1 MAKVNIKEQLQDL
14 GLNVSMVHYQL
25 ASDDLIKQAID
36 RKEAVFNDTG
46 ALVIDT
52 GKFTGRAPKDK
63 FIVRD
68 EITDK
73 YVEWGGFNQA
83 IEAKYFDQLLKK
95 LLQYLGKKNEVWVR
109 DVYAGADL
117 RYRRLIRVINE
128 NPAHNLFVSNMFLN
142 PESEE
147 ELLGFQADW
156 LVIQSPS
163 FQADPVQDG
172 VNRENFAIINFSK
185 KIIIIGGTGYTGE
198 IKKGVFTVLNF
209 VLPVYDKVLSMHCS
223 ANQGATKEDVALFF
237 GLSGTGKTT
246 LSASAER
253 QLVGDDEHGWTDSGV
268 FNFEGGCYAKCVN
281 LTEDQEPFIFRAI
294 RKDAILENVRFFKDT
309 NTVDYTDISLT
320 ENTRV
325 SYPLSHIPNALC
337 PSVTG
342 IPRHIFFLT
351 CDAFGILPP
360 VAKLNVGQAMYHFL
374 SGYTAKVAGTEE
386 GVKEPQPVFSY
397 CFGAP
402 FLPLSPLYYA
412 KMLGEKLK
420 THNSQVWLINTGWIG
435 GAYGVGSRI
444 KLKYTRAIV
453 NTILQNKLLN
463 VPFKPHPIF
472 HVSIPE
478 SCDGVPTEI
487 LNPINTWEDK
497 QLYAQKAYD
506 LARLF
511 HKNFEKYIST
521 ASVEILEAQPL
532 VS

>member
-1 MAKVNIKEQLQDL
+1 MTKINIHNQLQSL
-14 GLNVSMVHYQL
+14 GLKVRLAHYQL
-25 ASDDLIKQAID
+25 RSEELAEQAVA
-36 RKEAVFNDTG
+36 RKEAVFSDTG
-46 ALVIDT
+46 ALVMDT

-68 EITDK
+68 AITDK
-73 YVEWGGFNQA
+73 QVEWGGFNQP
-83 IEAKYFDQLLKK
+83 IDPKYFDQLLGKI
-95 LLQYLGKKNEVWVR
+95 LEYLSEKNEVWVR
-109 DVYAGADL
+109 DVYAGADE
-117 RYRRLIRVINE
+117 RYQRKVRVINE
-128 NPAHNLFVSNMFLN
+128 NPAHNLFVANMFLN
-142 PESEE
+142 PQSEA
-147 ELLGFQADW
+147 ELKEFKADW

-163 FQADPVQDG
+163 FQANPAEDG
-172 VNRENFAIINFSK
+172 VNRGNFSIINFTK
-185 KIIIIGGTGYTGE
+185 KIIIIGGSGYTGE
-198 IKKGVFTVLNF
+198 IKKGMFTVLNF
-209 VLPVYDKVLSMHCS
+209 VLPIDDKVLSMHCS
-223 ANQGATKEDVALFF
+223 ANQGETEADVALFF

-253 QLVGDDEHGWTDSGV
+253 KLVGDDEHGWSDSGV

-281 LTEDQEPFIFRAI
+281 LTEEQEPFIFRAI
-294 RKDAILENVRFFKDT
+294 RKNALLENVRFLPNTK
-309 NTVDYTDISLT
+309 TVDYTDISVT

-325 SYPLSHIPNALC
+325 SYPLAHIPNALH

-360 VAKLNVGQAMYHFL
+360 VARLNAGQAMYHFL

-420 THNSQVWLINTGWIG
+420 TYNSQVWLINTGWTG

-453 NTILQNKLLN
+453 NAILQNKLEG
-463 VPFKPHPIF
+463 VSFKPHPIF
-472 HVSIPE
+472 HISVPE
-478 SCDGVPTEI
+478 QCAGVPEEI
-487 LNPINTWEDK
+487 LNPMHTWTNKQAYLDK
-497 QLYAQKAYD
+497 AQE

-511 HKNFEKYIST
+511 HRNFETYSST
-521 ASVEILEAQPL
+521 ASAEILAAQPL
-532 VS
+532 IN